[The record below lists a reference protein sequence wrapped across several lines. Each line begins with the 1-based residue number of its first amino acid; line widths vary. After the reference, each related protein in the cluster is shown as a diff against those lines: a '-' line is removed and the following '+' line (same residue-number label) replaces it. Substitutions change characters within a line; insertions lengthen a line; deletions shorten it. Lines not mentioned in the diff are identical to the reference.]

1 MVMPK
6 NSETGHAIN
15 VANFR
20 DLITICTKHG
30 EKYKPSKDSLQ
41 LDALNTLY
49 TNANAAIN
57 NVNVKAAAASQ
68 AIAERDNLFVPLSKL
83 ITRIY
88 NAFQTTNASKN
99 DIDNLR
105 TVVRKLQGRRAKA
118 IVPPTPSV
126 EGESMPTPTKTIS
139 VSQMSFKSRIENL
152 DRLIEILI
160 AEPSYKP
167 NETELQVTNIQSLK
181 TGLQNAD
188 IACTSANIDLQNAR
202 IARNNILY
210 FDPINLVKTANEVK
224 TYIKSVFGVNSP
236 ESREANSLLIR
247 KLGQ

>member
-1 MVMPK
+1 MAK

-30 EKYKPSKDSLQ
+30 ERYKPAKDTLK
-41 LDALNTLY
+41 LEALNTLY
-49 TNANAAIN
+49 TDANAAIN
-57 NVNVKAAAASQ
+57 NVNAKAAAASQ
-68 AIAERDNLFVPLSKL
+68 ATANRDNLFEPLSKL

-88 NAFQTTNASKN
+88 NAFQTTNASQN
-99 DIDNLR
+99 DINNLR

-118 IVPPTPSV
+118 IVPPPMPP
-126 EGESMPTPTKTIS
+126 EGETAPTPPKTIS

-167 NETELQVTNIQSLK
+167 NETELQVANIQSLK
-181 TGLQNAD
+181 TELQNAD
-188 IACTSANIDLQNAR
+188 IACTEANTDLQNAR

-210 FDPINLVKTANEVK
+210 KDPINLVKTANEVK

-236 ESREANSLLIR
+236 ESREANGLVIKKVGL
-247 KLGQ
+247 